1 MGEPAYIIDAVI
13 AATAQRKAAAD
24 GSVDKFLS
32 ASTLADILQQFC
44 LLCRVSE
51 PLSREG
57 LYRIVQWQIAQID
70 RLLNAQVNAILH
82 HPRFQ
87 RLEATWRGLLYLV
100 TEADGAEQ
108 VKIRMLDVSWKQVA
122 RDLERAI
129 EFDQSQLFRKI
140 FKQEFGSPGGEPFG
154 VLLGDYWIRHRPR
167 PEDATDDVAALREM
181 SSVAAAAFAPFIVGA
196 DPALFGLDD
205 FSGLARTLN
214 LESIFAQNEYIKWN
228 ALREMPDARFV
239 GLTVPRVLMRR
250 PYQLDNLREDGF
262 CFREDVAGPDAGN
275 YLWGNACFALGS
287 VLIRSFNDYGWFA
300 NIRGCPDGVSGGVV
314 TGIPID
320 YFVTDQAG
328 VAGKYT
334 TDVLITD
341 AEDKQ
346 LADFGLIPLCHSRN
360 TEYAVF
366 YSNQSLQK
374 AVEYNNAVA
383 GVNAQ
388 LSAMLQYILCTSRF
402 AHFLKVIGR
411 DKVGSFATPEE
422 CETFLHEWLMQYVT
436 ASDMGSHEM
445 RAKYPLSEGRV
456 EVKEIP
462 AKPGSYSCVMHL
474 KPHTQFDQMVSA
486 IKLVTDIAQASV

>member
-1 MGEPAYIIDAVI
+1 
-13 AATAQRKAAAD
+13 
-24 GSVDKFLS
+24 
-32 ASTLADILQQFC
+32 
-44 LLCRVSE
+44 
-51 PLSREG
+51 
-57 LYRIVQWQIAQID
+57 
-70 RLLNAQVNAILH
+70 
-82 HPRFQ
+82 
-87 RLEATWRGLLYLV
+87 
-100 TEADGAEQ
+100 
-108 VKIRMLDVSWKQVA
+108 
-122 RDLERAI
+122 
-129 EFDQSQLFRKI
+129 
-140 FKQEFGSPGGEPFG
+140 
-154 VLLGDYWIRHRPR
+154 
-167 PEDATDDVAALREM
+167 
-181 SSVAAAAFAPFIVGA
+181 
-196 DPALFGLDD
+196 
-205 FSGLARTLN
+205 
-214 LESIFAQNEYIKWN
+214 
-228 ALREMPDARFV
+228 
-239 GLTVPRVLMRR
+239 MRR

>member
-1 MGEPAYIIDAVI
+1 MGEPAVIIDAVI
-13 AATAQRKAAAD
+13 AATAQRSAAGDD
-24 GSVDKFLS
+24 GIAKFLRATS
-32 ASTLADILQQFC
+32 LPDILRQFC

-51 PLSREG
+51 PLSRSA

-87 RLEATWRGLLYLV
+87 RLEASWRGLLYLV
-100 TEADGAEQ
+100 NEADGAEQ
-108 VKIRMLDVSWKQVA
+108 VRIRVLDVSWKQVA

-154 VLLGDYWIRHRPR
+154 ILLGDYWLSHRPR
-167 PEDATDDVAALREM
+167 PGDATDDVAALREM
-181 SSVAAAAFAPFIVGA
+181 SSVAAAAFAPFIAAA

-214 LESIFAQNEYIKWN
+214 LESIFSQTEYVKWN
-228 ALREMPDARFV
+228 ALRQTADARFI

-250 PYQLDNLREDGF
+250 PYRLDNLRADGF
-262 CFREDVAGPDAGN
+262 CFHEEVAGTDAAK
-275 YLWGNACFALGS
+275 YLWGNACFAFGS
-287 VLIRSFNDYGWFA
+287 VVIRSFNDYGWFA
-300 NIRGCPDGVSGGVV
+300 NIRGVPEGISGGVV
-314 TGIPID
+314 SGIPVD
-320 YFVTDQAG
+320 YFLTDREG

-346 LADFGLIPLCHSRN
+346 LADFGFIPLCHGKDS
-360 TEYAVF
+360 EYAVF
-366 YSNQSLQK
+366 YSNQSMQK
-374 AVEYNNAVA
+374 PVEYDNAAA
-383 GVNAQ
+383 GLNAR

-422 CETFLHEWLMQYVT
+422 CEAFLHEWLLQYVT

-456 EVKEIP
+456 EVREIP
-462 AKPGSYSCVMHL
+462 AKPGAFSCVMHL

-486 IKLVTDIAQASV
+486 IKLVTDIVQPGV

>member
-13 AATAQRKAAAD
+13 AATAQREAAAD

-32 ASTLADILQQFC
+32 ANTLPDLLRQFC

-51 PLSREG
+51 PLSRDD
-57 LYRIVQWQIAQID
+57 LHRIVQWQIAQID
-70 RLLNAQVNAILH
+70 ILLNAQVNAILH

-108 VKIRMLDVSWKQVA
+108 VKIRVLDISWKQVA

-154 VLLGDYWIRHRPR
+154 LLLGDYWIAHRPR
-167 PEDATDDVAALREM
+167 PGKATDDIAALREM
-181 SSVAAAAFAPFIVGA
+181 SSVAAAAFAPFIAGVE
-196 DPALFGLDD
+196 PALFGLDD
-205 FSGLARTLN
+205 FSGLARSLN
-214 LESIFAQNEYIKWN
+214 LESIFAQSEYIKWN
-228 ALREMPDARFV
+228 ALREMPDTRFV
-239 GLTVPRVLMRR
+239 GLTVPQILMRR
-250 PYQLDNLREDGF
+250 PYRLDNLREDGF
-262 CFREDVAGPDAGN
+262 CFHEDVAGPDASR
-275 YLWGNACFALGS
+275 YLWGNACYAFGS
-287 VLIRSFNDYGWFA
+287 VVIRSFNEYGWFA
-300 NIRGCPDGVSGGVV
+300 NIRGCPDGISGGVV
-314 TGIPID
+314 TGIPVD
-320 YFVTDQAG
+320 YFLTDHEG

-334 TDVLITD
+334 TDVLISD

-346 LADFGLIPLCHSRN
+346 LADFGFIPLCHSKD

-374 AVEYNNAVA
+374 AVEYTNASA
-383 GVNAQ
+383 TVNAQ

-402 AHFLKVIGR
+402 AHYLKVIGR

-422 CETFLHEWLMQYVT
+422 CETFLHEWLLQYVT
-436 ASDMGSHEM
+436 ASDMGSYEM

-456 EVKEIP
+456 EVREIP
-462 AKPGSYSCVMHL
+462 ARPGSYSCVMHL
-474 KPHTQFDQMVSA
+474 KPHMQFDQMVSA
-486 IKLVTDIAQASV
+486 VRLVTDIAQASL